1 MRQLARRAV
10 EALRDAGVDYG
21 DVRVESITTESLTF
35 RSLRLS
41 DASLSTEEGAG
52 VRVVV
57 DGCWGFASC
66 TGLSAAGIDTAV
78 SRAVA
83 VARAGGVAAAGEVR
97 LSRQPPQEGHFESP
111 CLQDPFDVPREEK
124 IDLLTR
130 ASENLHSPREVSVS
144 YASLWFEK
152 RHRVYG
158 NTQGTLVSSE
168 MVFSQPL
175 LHATAV
181 HRDDAQSRS
190 LQVGGRAAGY
200 EWIRELDLA
209 DTATGVGEQAVM
221 KVKADEGP
229 TGTMDL
235 VLDGIHLGLTMHE
248 SVGHP
253 TESDRALGWEAN
265 MAGRSFLK
273 LSDRGSLRYGSPLV
287 SFRADNTMDGGLAT
301 WGWDDEGVPGQSWHL
316 VRNGIFEEFG
326 TVRETALELGEKGSR
341 GCCRAQDFTH
351 FPINRQPNL
360 YLEPGEEGVT
370 PEELIAGV
378 DHGIYIEGRGSFSI
392 DQMRLNFQFGG
403 DFFWEIRDGR
413 KVRPLKKVIYRST
426 TPEFWGSC
434 DGIAGPE
441 HFRRLGILTCGKGEP
456 MQAGR
461 MTHGASP
468 TRFRSIEV
476 RGGSS

>member
-1 MRQLARRAV
+1 MRRLARRAV
-10 EALRDAGVDYG
+10 EALRGAGVEYG
-21 DVRVESITTESLTF
+21 DVRVESISTESLTF

-41 DASLSTEEGAG
+41 DASLKSEEGAG
-52 VRVVV
+52 VRAVV

-66 TGLSAAGIDTAV
+66 TGLSESAV
-78 SRAVA
+78 DDAVTRAVE
-83 VARAGGVAAAGEVR
+83 VARAGGVARAGSVR
-97 LSRQPPQEGHFESP
+97 LSAEEPQEGSFQGP
-111 CLQDPFDVPREEK
+111 CREDPFDVSREEK
-124 IDLLTR
+124 IDLLAR
-130 ASENLHSPREVSVS
+130 SCENLHAPREVSVS
-144 YASLWFEK
+144 YAGLWFEK
-152 RHRVYG
+152 RHRVFG
-158 NTQGTLVSSE
+158 STEGSLVSSE
-168 MVFSQPL
+168 MVFSQPVL
-175 LHATAV
+175 QATAV
-181 HRDDAQSRS
+181 HREDAQSRS

-209 DTATGVGEQAVM
+209 GTAARIGEEAVM
-221 KVKADEGP
+221 KVRADEGP

-287 SFRADNTMDGGLAT
+287 SFLADNTLDGGLAS
-301 WGWDDEGVPGQSWHL
+301 WGWDDEGVPGQRWYL
-316 VRNGIFEEFG
+316 VREGIFREFG
-326 TVRETALELGEKGSR
+326 TVRETAPELGEASSR

-360 YLEPGEEGVT
+360 YLEPGDEGVSA
-370 PEELIAGV
+370 EGLISGV
-378 DHGIYIEGRGSFSI
+378 DRGVYIEGRGSFSI

-403 DFFWEIRDGR
+403 DFFWEIRGGR

-434 DGIAGPE
+434 DGVAGPAD
-441 HFRRLGILTCGKGEP
+441 FRRLGLLTCGKGEP
-456 MQAGR
+456 MQAAR
-461 MTHGASP
+461 MTHGASH
-468 TRFRSIEV
+468 TRFRGIEV
-476 RGGSS
+476 RGGRA